1 MLSENN
7 RQDQEERPV
16 PDPRDYLSNE
26 RTYLAW
32 VRTSIGIMVF
42 GFVVV
47 KFTLFVKELSIML
60 QKPLPNHDYVSVL
73 GISLV
78 ALGVLVVL
86 ISFLQYKKIGSQL
99 GNSNFQPSASLSTIL
114 TISILLIGILL
125 VTYLVVGIS

>member
-1 MLSENN
+1 MPSENN

-99 GNSNFQPSASLSTIL
+99 GKSNFQPSASLSTIL

-125 VTYLVVGIS
+125 VTYLVVGI